1 MNYYQELKKYLNN
14 NLFTSYSLE
23 IDFPKIYNFN
33 ANQKAFRDILTKIT
47 KIYDKNKFI
56 KQNEHQFE
64 DEFISKVL
72 EILGWCFV
80 RQDEKII
87 QGKLE
92 KPDFLL
98 FSNEK
103 LKTKYENLD
112 KETKKSSNDF
122 TIILESKAY
131 NIEIDNKKVKDNP
144 HFQILRYLGNLKK
157 NYGFLTN
164 GRFWRFYDNSILNSN
179 KVFYEINLE
188 KIIEDQ
194 NIEAFAYF
202 YSVFSAFNFT
212 EKEDHLEITLQN
224 NKLSKIKIED
234 DLKSIIYGT
243 NGNESLFEFIGSR
256 IYNKTKAD
264 LKLIYENSLYFIFRL
279 LFIAYFEDKFEIIL
293 EKHKYF
299 KSKISLRTLLENL
312 QEDESSSGGF
322 GELENIFNIY
332 NKGKG
337 NFDMPVFNGG
347 LFDESKTALLSAP
360 KIFNDKDLKFILN
373 QLLNFKDK
381 NLSFK
386 RDYKTLSVE
395 HLGTIYEGLL
405 SYFFEIANEDIYYV
419 SYKEKSKEIEC
430 YFDNYDFKILEKS
443 KKVEKYTFYKKDK
456 FTLKILATQEK
467 QAQAFTHLNP

>member
-23 IDFPKIYNFN
+23 IDFPNIYNFN
-33 ANQKAFRDILTKIT
+33 VNQKAFKDILNKIT
-47 KIYDKNKFI
+47 KIYNKNKFI

-72 EILGWCFV
+72 EILGWHFV

-87 QGKLE
+87 QGKVE

-98 FSNEK
+98 FSNDK
-103 LKTKYENLD
+103 LKSKYENLD

-212 EKEDHLEITLQN
+212 EKENHLEITLQN

-312 QEDESSSGGF
+312 QEDENSSGGF

-347 LFDESKTALLSAP
+347 LFDESKTALLGTP

-386 RDYKTLSVE
+386 RDYKTLSIE

-405 SYFFEIANEDIYYV
+405 S
-419 SYKEKSKEIEC
+419 
-430 YFDNYDFKILEKS
+430 
-443 KKVEKYTFYKKDK
+443 
-456 FTLKILATQEK
+456 
-467 QAQAFTHLNP
+467 